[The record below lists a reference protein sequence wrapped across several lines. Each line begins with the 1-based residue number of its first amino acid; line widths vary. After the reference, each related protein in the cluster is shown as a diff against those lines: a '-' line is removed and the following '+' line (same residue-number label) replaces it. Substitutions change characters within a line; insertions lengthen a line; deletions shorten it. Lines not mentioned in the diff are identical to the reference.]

1 MSPLSV
7 AQGHPYS
14 VAIGAVGLMLEQKA
28 TQSILRLSGAE
39 LILCPCTLCLGV
51 RSVGLLDTQSCSVLG
66 QLSCWL
72 LWVSVVAFGSDHSS
86 LTPRG
91 TGINWLLLE

>member
-39 LILCPCTLCLGV
+39 G
-51 RSVGLLDTQSCSVLG
+51 
-66 QLSCWL
+66 
-72 LWVSVVAFGSDHSS
+72 
-86 LTPRG
+86 
-91 TGINWLLLE
+91 